1 MRFSRRVYLRVV
13 VVQTED
19 IDLIDALAATEIN
32 REPVGQLIR
41 GGIIPA
47 FAIGPRATIVAVD
60 RTGGREAATGVPVEA
75 VATPPLAASAW
86 FKRPVAVT
94 NNSPLHASQICKN
107 ILQGVPKVAFL
118 CSPSALHVL
127 QQMVK
132 T

>member
-1 MRFSRRVYLRVV
+1 MFTLRVV

-60 RTGGREAATGVPVEA
+60 RTGGREAATGMRCRSSRYPAIGRQRLVQ
-75 VATPPLAASAW
+75 TAS
-86 FKRPVAVT
+86 RR
-94 NNSPLHASQICKN
+94 NQ
-107 ILQGVPKVAFL
+107 
-118 CSPSALHVL
+118 
-127 QQMVK
+127 
-132 T
+132 